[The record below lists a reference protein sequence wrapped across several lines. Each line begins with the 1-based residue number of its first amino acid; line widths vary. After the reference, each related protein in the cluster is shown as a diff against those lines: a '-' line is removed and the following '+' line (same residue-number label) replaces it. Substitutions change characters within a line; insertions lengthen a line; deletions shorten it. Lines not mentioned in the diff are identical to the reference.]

1 MQNNT
6 KINQQGVSLMKNNN
20 IRNELVTKKLK
31 QYAKNEKKSL
41 SKGLLLSIVR
51 TAMEIIGPLIIG
63 FILNNHIKV
72 DLKRSDFLSIIKLLL
87 IYLFVYLLSGLF
99 SNFSILSFEKAANS
113 IAFSVQKDVYE
124 HVTKLPISYFDNLPA
139 GSIVSRITNDTNKL
153 KVMFQLILADMTT
166 STIMIVSIFAMIL
179 ITNLPIGI
187 MLLFLSPIIYIIF
200 NDLRF
205 KTAKYTTLNRNYIGD
220 INSSINENIQNM
232 EIIQAFNKEQY
243 IKQEFNNINDKIFE
257 TNLQMTKVR
266 SYGGYRAIDILSYVG
281 TVIVLLYFGVGKITG
296 SYAVSVGSMYIAID
310 YVTKIFNN
318 INTVVTRFGELE
330 QSYASATHIFDLL
343 DLQPMEQL
351 SKEFKEVKGNI
362 KFENIYFAYDED
374 DVLRDIDFEVN
385 SGETVAFVGST
396 GSGKSTIINLILNF
410 YSPRLGNI
418 YIDGNNIKD
427 INRNSLREHMAVV
440 LQDAFL
446 FETDIKENIRLND
459 NRYSDE
465 DVEKA
470 LIDVG
475 GESLVRRGLNQ
486 RIFEKGN
493 NLSQGEKQLIS
504 FARAYIRN
512 PKILI
517 LDEATSNIDT
527 ETEKVIQK
535 GIQKLKEDRTTFIIA
550 HRLSTIKDVD
560 KIMVLHKGK
569 IIERGN
575 HESLMVQDGFYK
587 NMYDEQMRNQE

>member
-1 MQNNT
+1 
-6 KINQQGVSLMKNNN
+6 MKNKMG
-20 IRNELVTKKLK
+20 NEFITKRLK
-31 QYAKNEKKSL
+31 QYAKNETKSL
-41 SKGLLLSIVR
+41 SSGLLLSLVR

-63 FILNNHIKV
+63 FILNNYIKV
-72 DLKRSDFLSIIKLLL
+72 GLQRTDFISIIKLLL
-87 IYLFVYLLSGLF
+87 VYLIVYLLSGLF
-99 SNFSILSFEKAANS
+99 SNLALISFEKAANK

-124 HVTKLPISYFDNLPA
+124 HVTKLPLSYFDNLPA

-153 KVMFQLILADMTT
+153 KMMFQVILADMTT
-166 STIMIVSIFAMIL
+166 STIMIVSIFGMIL
-179 ITNLPIGI
+179 ITNFPVAI
-187 MLLFLSPIIYIIF
+187 MLLILSPIVYIIF
-200 NDLRF
+200 KDMRY
-205 KTAKYTTLNRNYIGD
+205 KTRKYTTLNRNYIGD

-232 EIIQAFNKEQY
+232 EIIQSFNKEEY
-243 IKQEFNNINDKIFE
+243 IKEEFDKINDKIFE
-257 TNLQMTKVR
+257 TNIEMTKVR

-281 TVIVLLYFGVGKITG
+281 TVIVLLYFGVGRITG
-296 SYAVSVGSMYIAID
+296 IYAVTVGSMYITID

-318 INTVVTRFGELE
+318 IQTVVTRFGELE

-343 DLQPMEQL
+343 ELEPM
-351 SKEFKEVKGNI
+351 KELYGELKDVKGDV
-362 KFENIYFAYDED
+362 KFEQVYFAYDED
-374 DVLRDIDFEVN
+374 DVLRGIDFEVK
-385 SGETVAFVGST
+385 SGETIAFVGST

-418 YIDGNNIKD
+418 YLDGKNIKD
-427 INRNSLREHMAVV
+427 INKNSLREQMAVV

-446 FETDIKENIRLND
+446 FETDIKDNIRMD
-459 NRYSDE
+459 NTRYTDE
-465 DVEKA
+465 DVERA

-475 GESLVRRGLNQ
+475 GEALVKRGIHQ

-535 GIQKLKEDRTTFIIA
+535 GVQKLKEDRTTFIIA
-550 HRLSTIKDVD
+550 HRLSTIMDVD
-560 KIMVLHKGK
+560 KIIVLHKGK

-575 HESLMVQDGFYK
+575 HDSLMIKDGFYK
-587 NMYDEQMRNQE
+587 NMYDEQMRNQ